1 MSFFSITIADLY
13 YSIIFLALLFVLLFS
28 IDYLYKKQVFS
39 HFFLRKFVHIIVGV
53 MVVLASFFLESSVP
67 IIVISILF
75 ALINFISIQKKKFT
89 SIHGED
95 KSFGTVYYP
104 LAILAL
110 TVLFWDKYLVLFQTT
125 TLIMAI
131 SDAMA
136 AIVGVKYGKSK
147 YQLIKDN
154 KSIAGSSAMFIS
166 TFVVV
171 FLMLILNIEISL
183 IQLLIISISIGAVSV
198 ASELMSSNGSDN
210 LTVPLFSALFLFVF
224 ITDSNIFYQLVLGI
238 VLSFVLAFI
247 SGKLKYL
254 SNSGAVATFLLG
266 SVVFGL
272 GGIPYVIP
280 ILAFFI
286 LSSLLSLFGKK
297 GKTSVEKSYEKT
309 STRDYAQVIAN
320 GGVAGIIV
328 ILGYFYPN
336 PINYI
341 VYLSVVAASTADT
354 WATEIGFFSNKLPRL
369 ITNFKAVSKGT
380 SGAISI
386 LGTFAAMLGSFIIV
400 LTGILAGGENTIQNN
415 YFFYIFVVVAS
426 GTAACFCDS
435 FLGATVQAQF
445 KCSECDKITEKNV
458 HCGKESILQSGNKK
472 IRNDAVNLL
481 ASLFSIIV
489 SIVIIGLINWK

>member
-1 MSFFSITIADLY
+1 MSFLSISTTDIYFSFV
-13 YSIIFLALLFVLLFS
+13 FLGLLFTLLFT
-28 IDYLYKKQVFS
+28 IDFLYKKQVYS

-53 MVVLASFFLESSVP
+53 MVVLSSFFLESSVP
-67 IIVISILF
+67 IIVISVLF
-75 ALINFISIQKKKFT
+75 ALINLISIQKKKFT

-95 KSFGTVYYP
+95 KSYGTFYYP
-104 LAILAL
+104 LAILVLAI
-110 TVLFWDKYLVLFQTT
+110 LFWNNYLIIFQTT

-147 YQLIKDN
+147 FQFIKDN
-154 KSIAGSSAMFIS
+154 KSIAGSAAMFIS
-166 TFVVV
+166 TFVLVLLV
-171 FLMLILNIEISL
+171 LFLNININ
-183 IQLLIISISIGAVSV
+183 IMQLIIIAVSIGAVSV
-198 ASELMSSNGSDN
+198 ASELLSANGSDN

-224 ITDSNIFYQLVLGI
+224 LTDSIIFYQLVLGI
-238 VLSFVLAFI
+238 GLSFLLAFT
-247 SGKLKYL
+247 SVKFKYL

-266 SVVFGL
+266 AVVFGL
-272 GGIPYVIP
+272 GGIPFAIP

-328 ILGYFYPN
+328 IISYLYPN

-369 ITNFKAVSKGT
+369 ITNFKAVSKGN

-386 LGTFAAMLGSFIIV
+386 LGTLAALLGSFIIV
-400 LTGILAGGENTIQNN
+400 LTGLVAGGENAIQNN
-415 YFFYIFVVVAS
+415 YLFYIFVVVAS

-445 KCSECDKITEKNV
+445 KCSECGKVTEKNM

-481 ASLFSIIV
+481 ASFFSIIV
-489 SIVIIGLINWK
+489 SIVIIGFINWK